1 VVFMMM
7 RDRPNDSRSS
17 EDDNTVG
24 LTCYSIACFC
34 IATLRMNVIPSF
46 HVYGT

>member
-1 VVFMMM
+1 MMI

-17 EDDNTVG
+17 EDDGTVG

-34 IATLRMNVIPSF
+34 IATLSMDAIPSF